1 MLSAIVVISIIVLVL
16 AYRIYG
22 KWLSTYF
29 LKSMDE
35 ELPSA
40 YLRDDMDYFPS
51 PLSML
56 FAHHFS
62 SIAGAGAI
70 VGPVVAA
77 SMFGWLP
84 VLIWI
89 VVGSILVGGV
99 HDMSALAMSLK
110 FDGLSIAEVIERM
123 MGRRVHSILLFV
135 FWVVNVLF
143 VASFMDLTADCFVEA
158 PAVGFAVT
166 LSIFFALV
174 LGAGVYV
181 FHLRLSHVT
190 FLLLPVLAYALY
202 YGAYD
207 EGIYKFFSWSVDQ
220 WRVFLVVYIYL
231 ASVLPA
237 WLLLEPRDYLA
248 SFFIYGG
255 IVVGAAGMFMV
266 GFDSPVYMLQPFNG
280 FVSEVGNKPLWPIL
294 FVTVACGAVSG
305 AHSMISSGTTPK
317 QLAEKRDVLFVGYG
331 SMLLEAL
338 VGVIALGTVILNG
351 DFIAQSPL
359 NCFAVGFGRMAKA
372 LGFSHHMGSVMG
384 FMVLNCF
391 VLTTLDTL
399 TRIGRYLLQEITH
412 NRLSAFMATALTLA
426 GAIGLILLES
436 NGMKMWQAIWPVLGS
451 ANQLIA
457 AVTLMV
463 VCLWLAANK
472 AGDKKFVIVPAAFML
487 ITSMAAMFIL
497 TRGGSTIAVRGIAVF
512 LLILTLALLWN
523 INKKVN
529 LVKIVRD
536 LIAKVE
542 GN

>member
-1 MLSAIVVISIIVLVL
+1 MLSAIVVFSVIALVMG
-16 AYRIYG
+16 YRIYG
-22 KWLSTYF
+22 KWLSLYF
-29 LKSMDE
+29 LRNTEE
-35 ELPSA
+35 ELPST

-77 SMFGWLP
+77 SMFGWFP

-89 VVGSILVGGV
+89 VAGSILVGGV

-110 FDGLSIAEVIERM
+110 FDGLSIAEVVERI
-123 MGRRVHSILLFV
+123 MGRKVHSVLLLV

-166 LSIFFALV
+166 ITIICALL
-174 LGAGVYV
+174 LGAGLYV

-190 FLLLPVLAYALY
+190 VLLLPLLVYALY

-207 EGIYKFFSWSVDQ
+207 EEIYRFFSWNVDQ

-231 ASVLPA
+231 ASVLPG

-255 IVVGAAGMFMV
+255 ILVGAAGMFMV

-280 FVSEVGNKPLWPIL
+280 FVSEIGNKPLWPIL

-317 QLAEKRDVLFVGYG
+317 QLAEKKDVLFVGYG

-338 VGVIALGTVILNG
+338 VGVIALGTVMLNG
-351 DFIAQSPL
+351 EFIAQSPL

-391 VLTTLDTL
+391 VLTTLDTM
-399 TRIGRYLLQEITH
+399 TRIGRYLLQEISH

-426 GAIGLILLES
+426 GAIGLILLQN
-436 NGMKMWQAIWPVLGS
+436 NGMKMWQTIWPILGS

-457 AVTLMV
+457 AITLMV
-463 VCLWLAANK
+463 VCLWLVSNK
-472 AGDKKFVIVPAAFML
+472 SSNIKFVVLPAVFML
-487 ITSMAAMFIL
+487 ITSVSAMFMM
-497 TRGGSTIAVRGIAVF
+497 TGEGSAFAVRAAAVL
-512 LLILTLALLWN
+512 LLILTVALLWS
-523 INKKVN
+523 INKKAN
-529 LVKIVRD
+529 LVKLVKD
-536 LIAKVE
+536 FIARVE